1 MRRLELVKMSSTQDI
16 IAKPSLSG
24 HERVTEFLRKQ
35 LMEGR
40 LKVGDRLL
48 PERELAVRLG
58 VSRPVVR
65 EALRSLAAMGIL
77 EIRAG
82 FGTVVRPIDRRVIG
96 DFFGLA
102 AAQQLDLLDDILEV
116 RIALERQAVWL
127 ACERMRKSDIAVLEA
142 AFQRLEDTFDDPVE
156 GAKADFEFHLALIG
170 AGDSSSLSE
179 MYNIA
184 ATLMKTS
191 HANIRAVMDRSE
203 ENRKAVLGAHRAILD
218 ALTAGDRAEAD
229 RALLKHYWRS

>member
-1 MRRLELVKMSSTQDI
+1 
-16 IAKPSLSG
+16 
-24 HERVTEFLRKQ
+24 
-35 LMEGR
+35 MEGR

-48 PERELAVRLG
+48 PERELALRLD

-127 ACERMRKSDIAVLEA
+127 ACERLRKSDVAQLEA
-142 AFQRLEDTFDDPVE
+142 AFQRLEDTFEDPVE
-156 GAKADFEFHLALIG
+156 GAKADFEFHLALIQ
-170 AGDSSSLSE
+170 AGGSSSLNE

-203 ENRKAVLGAHRAILD
+203 ANRAAVLGAHRAIID
-218 ALTAGDRAEAD
+218 ALIAGDRAEAD
-229 RALLKHYWRS
+229 KALLKHYWRS